1 MVYYATAHFK
11 PTPPHHTCFCSFWS
25 NWKPLN
31 TFHLKI
37 IWIPHSAKPS
47 DPLWIPGGTLCSIQ
61 FTHLWQYES
70 PCLLATEIINPTK
83 AFFPSTKSSSL
94 FLPCLFFLMFVYI
107 PSSFQMSHSSQ
118 LGTGSVL
125 VCCNGVLSLFLL
137 FSSLRTPLPP
147 NSSFPCAGGNPCLL
161 PRCSGRGQALRN
173 RVRTSQTTRTHHGEP
188 PVEQ

>member
-47 DPLWIPGGTLCSIQ
+47 DPLWIPGDTLCSIQ

-94 FLPCLFFLMFVYI
+94 FLPCLFFFNVRLHPIQLSDESQFSVGNRLC
-107 PSSFQMSHSSQ
+107 PCVLQRCPLSLPPLLLSPHSSPPQ
-118 LGTGSVL
+118 Q
-125 VCCNGVLSLFLL
+125 L
-137 FSSLRTPLPP
+137 FSMCRRESLPFASL
-147 NSSFPCAGGNPCLL
+147 
-161 PRCSGRGQALRN
+161 QW
-173 RVRTSQTTRTHHGEP
+173 TRPGIT
-188 PVEQ
+188 